1 MERPIIPVAPIL
13 RSTASVASSDNTHS
27 APGTGADRPMAQ
39 ITSSVGLISGID
51 TGAIINDLISID
63 AQPATQL
70 QLQIDAANAQQT
82 AFNDISTKLTGLQTI
97 AENLALPATFS
108 ATTAQSSDPNVL
120 TATTSAGA
128 SPGTY
133 QFQVVNLV
141 TSQQSITQGFA
152 SPDSLVGAGT
162 LSLSLGGGD
171 LDQPTAL
178 DSLNG
183 GEGVSRGEFR
193 ITDAAGQSTVISI
206 ANAVNLDDVIND
218 INNAQGI
225 SVQASIGANNNLVLT
240 DTSGGT
246 GSLTVADVSG
256 GTTAESLGIAG
267 TAAPTTQTTG
277 STSTTSPPTLAGSSI
292 NYLSTDTALST
303 LKDNL
308 GLETATNGGD
318 DMQVTLGDGTQFDV
332 SLAGDNTIGDVIN
345 SINTASNGKL
355 DASVNATTNGLT
367 LTDKSGGGGTLSLT
381 ALNGSNALSDLGLTT
396 TASGGA
402 INGTSLLSG
411 IDTTNLSTLNGG
423 AGLKLGTLSIT
434 NAAGQSASIDLSG
447 AQTVQDVINDISNSG
462 IDIAASINAAGD
474 GIQVSDNSGG
484 SGNLVIADG
493 TTPAGATAAATALGL
508 AGTYAPGNQTVQGAD
523 LHPQWVNANTQLSTY
538 NAGTGVTAGSFT
550 ITNAAGEEATVNIDP
565 TQQKTIGDVIAAI
578 NSTNIGVDA
587 SINAT
592 GNGLLLTDTSTGAG
606 HLTVADTT
614 GSAAEDLG
622 ISGTAT
628 ANTID
633 GSLEKTIQITSGD
646 TLTTVQ
652 QKLQKAGINVA
663 ANIVNDG
670 GTNGYHLEISSVSA
684 GTAGRIVINGGTTG
698 LQTRSLVEA
707 ENANVFVGGS
717 GNTNPLLVTS
727 NTDNVTNLIPGVT
740 VNLLATSSSP
750 VTLSVTNDSSA
761 ISTDLTNYTN
771 QFNTLVTEIQA
782 LSSYNTTT
790 NQGGLL
796 LGDPTTQQVLQN
808 LYAVFSTQVKGAG
821 SYQNLESIGLTVGD
835 NGQLSFDSK
844 TFDAAYSADPKSVS
858 NLFSQATTGLGTVMN
873 NALTQLVD
881 PVSGIITEENQTLT
895 NQVQSYQTQLNN
907 LDALLADKRNLLEEQ
922 FANMETTL
930 AQLQSQGNALSSLS
944 GKTTTTS
951 SPTSAAP
958 TSSGSSNSS
967 TSSTPTT
974 SSTGSTSSTDT
985 TGTGSTGSSSSTDSS
1000 SSGSTD
1006 SSSSSDSTG
1015 STGSTSTS

>member
-1 MERPIIPVAPIL
+1 
-13 RSTASVASSDNTHS
+13 
-27 APGTGADRPMAQ
+27 MAQ
-39 ITSSVGLISGID
+39 ITSSVGLVSGID
-51 TGAIINDLISID
+51 TGAIIDDLISID

-97 AENLALPATFS
+97 AENLSLPATFS

-162 LSLSLGGGD
+162 LSLSMGGGD
-171 LDQPTAL
+171 LDQPTTL

-183 GEGVSRGEFR
+183 GQGVSRGNFR
-193 ITDAAGQSTVISI
+193 ITDAAGQSAVINISD
-206 ANAVNLDDVIND
+206 AVNLDDVVND

-225 SVQASIGANNNLVLT
+225 AVQASIGANNNLVLT
-240 DTSGGT
+240 DSSGGT
-246 GSLTVADVSG
+246 GSLTVADMDG
-256 GTTAESLGIAG
+256 GTSAQSLGIAG

-277 STSTTSPPTLAGSSI
+277 STTTTTPPTIAGTSI
-292 NYLSTDTALST
+292 NYLSADTALST
-303 LKDNL
+303 LNDSL

-318 DMQVTLGDGTQFDV
+318 DMQITLGDGTQFDV
-332 SLAGDNTIGDVIN
+332 SLAGDNTIGDVIS

-355 DASVNATTNGLT
+355 VASVNATTNGLT
-367 LTDKSGGGGTLSLT
+367 LTDKSGGGGTLTAT
-381 ALNGSNALSDLGLTT
+381 ALNGSKALSDLGLTT
-396 TASGGA
+396 AASGGA
-402 INGTSLLSG
+402 INGSSLLNG

-423 AGLKLGTLSIT
+423 AGLKLGTLSII
-434 NAAGQSASIDLSG
+434 NAAGASANIDLSG
-447 AQTVQDVINDISNSG
+447 AKTVQDVINDISNAG
-462 IDIAASINAAGD
+462 INITAAINAAGD
-474 GIQVSDNSGG
+474 GIQLTDNSDGT
-484 SGNLVIADG
+484 GNLVISNG

-508 AGTYAPGNQTVQGAD
+508 AGTYAPGNQNVQGAD

-550 ITNAAGEEATVNIDP
+550 ITNAAGQEATVNIDP
-565 TQQKTIGDVIAAI
+565 TQQKSIGDVIAAI
-578 NSTNIGVDA
+578 NSTNIGVTA
-587 SINAT
+587 SIDAT
-592 GNGLLLTDTSTGAG
+592 GNGLLLTDASTGSS

-633 GSLEKTIQITSGD
+633 GSMEKTIQITASD

-663 ANIVNDG
+663 ANIVNGG
-670 GTNGYHLEISSVSA
+670 GTNGYHLEISSVAA

-698 LQTRSLVEA
+698 LQTRDLVEA

-727 NTDNVTNLIPGVT
+727 STDNVSDLIPGVT
-740 VNLLATSSSP
+740 VNLLATSTTP

-761 ISTDLTNYTN
+761 IATDLTNYTN

-808 LYAVFSTQVKGAG
+808 LYSVFSTQVKGAG
-821 SYQNLESIGLTVGD
+821 SFQNLESIGLTVGD

-844 TFDAAYSADPKSVS
+844 TFDAAYGADPTGVS

-873 NALTQLVD
+873 NSLTQLVD

-951 SPTSAAP
+951 TPTSAAP
-958 TSSGSSNSS
+958 VASTSSSNSS
-967 TSSTPTT
+967 SSTPTT
-974 SSTGSTSSTDT
+974 SSTGSTS
-985 TGTGSTGSSSSTDSS
+985 TGSTGSSSTGSTTDSSGSTDSS
-1000 SSGSTD
+1000 SSGSTN
-1006 SSSSSDSTG
+1006 STG
-1015 STGSTSTS
+1015 STDSTSTS